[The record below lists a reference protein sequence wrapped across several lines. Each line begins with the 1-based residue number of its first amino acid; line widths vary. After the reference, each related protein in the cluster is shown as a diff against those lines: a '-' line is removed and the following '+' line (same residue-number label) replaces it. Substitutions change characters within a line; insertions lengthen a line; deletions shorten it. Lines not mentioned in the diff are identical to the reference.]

1 MTRNLFDNNFDPYDA
16 LVELNERMNRME
28 HAHNALAHAFHQ
40 TEQEVS
46 VLLKTIQS
54 QQQTI
59 ISMGELFANKTLF
72 DLDQMNKK

>member
-28 HAHNALAHAFHQ
+28 HAHNLLAHAFQQ

-46 VLLKTIQS
+46 VLLKTIQA